1 MPSITGAYFASLRDE
16 SPVRLKS
23 SMPIMTEKNGMEFLA
38 PLDPLGGGTWL
49 GVNMKGCV
57 IILLNGAFENHE
69 RKNYYSK
76 SRGLI
81 VTELLATEMP
91 VVEWS
96 LMDLD
101 HIEPFTLLVWTEEK
115 LFQLVWDGKEKYR
128 ILKDHRQAHI
138 WSSSTLYDIEAKT
151 IREEHFQNW
160 IAMNPPVS
168 KLTVLDFFKSF
179 TDNSIGFLMN
189 RNGVVQTLSYSFVAL
204 HHHLAEMDYYDF
216 QSYTHQQQ
224 RIQFSS
230 SPQNDCVLN
239 RQ

>member
-1 MPSITGAYFASLRDE
+1 MPSSKGAYFASLRDE
-16 SPVRLKS
+16 NPQRLKS
-23 SMPIMTEKNGMEFLA
+23 SIPITTEKSGMKFLS
-38 PLDPLGGGTWL
+38 PLDPLGGGTWI

-57 IILLNGAFENHE
+57 IILLNGAFENHK
-69 RKNYYSK
+69 RKSDYPK

-81 VTELLATEMP
+81 VTELLSTEMP

-115 LFQLVWDGKEKYR
+115 LFQLVWDGEEKHR

-138 WSSSTLYDIEAKT
+138 WSSSTLYNIEAKT
-151 IREEHFQNW
+151 IREKCFQNW
-160 IAMNPPVS
+160 IAMNPPIS

-179 TDNSIGFLMN
+179 TDNKIGFIMN

-204 HHHLAEMDYYDF
+204 HHHRAEMDYYDF
-216 QSYTHQQQ
+216 QSYTHHQKKL
-224 RIQFSS
+224 QFSS
-230 SPQNDCVLN
+230 SLQNNCFLN